1 MATNGFKYQFK
12 DFAVELYP
20 AGKREDVCWLEGD
33 LNNTTQ
39 LQETVRYNCRVT
51 ANGTIKP
58 CLPLLPNEGN
68 NQLKVER
75 DENVLTFQFINY
87 LGYSQLDFGDGLK
100 IEFEVVPIKMD
111 YKDDYMKLTESI
123 ANHCSQLLLDY
134 SGVTYHNFVNDEK
147 KKANLLEQFI
157 FLRQFCYA
165 DNLQSLFES
174 IKRNPD
180 RRLET
185 EEEFKPFGQGV
196 PSQKFYSNPFTYG
209 RNWQKAGDGFYP
221 SEIAVTRK
229 YDSLNTPA
237 NRFIKFALQQ
247 FQEICDDL
255 IKATA
260 KDDSDVGAELNE
272 QAECCRE
279 AKQISGL
286 IDDILQG
293 GFFDDVAELRE
304 MPQNNQVLQKREG
317 YCQIF
322 NAFSMVDLAL
332 QLEWHGKDEVY
343 KGEAKNVALLYE
355 YWLFFE
361 LYNIVNSVE
370 KNGVTADSDNAIK
383 IDDSGKLVVS
393 LCEGQK
399 SVQKFHLTNKKV
411 RVNLYY
417 NKTFKPQKFK
427 TSKYAGSYS
436 RPFRPDYTLAIYPD
450 SFTTENAAVE
460 EGAVSFV
467 HFDAKYRITD
477 ISSLIGNKPQENNED
492 DENVDKSIADE
503 LNEEKIE
510 ATANTYKRGDLLKMH
525 TYNDAIRRT
534 IGSYVLYPGDSKE
547 EMRLFEEILPGVGAF
562 AVKPSI
568 IDESRATLQKFI
580 VDIID
585 FKCRKDTRLARRE
598 ALQNIVVQEPSTEE
612 TVVDSGSGNNE
623 LCLIGYLRPDYVSGL
638 NLQAGSAFK
647 FYYYAINNGFVYT
660 HHKDSTRAKYFR
672 FYSNAITQADGSV
685 EYNLSKWLCEV
696 KSTRLV
702 SKDDLKKELGDGK
715 EHKADFY
722 FLSEI
727 EVVQECAEKTL
738 SQQQIKEFPGNDTLT
753 PHTPKVVDIT
763 ELF

>member
-1 MATNGFKYQFK
+1 MAADGFKYRFK
-12 DFAVELYP
+12 DFVVELYP
-20 AGKREDVCWLEGD
+20 AGKRDDICWIEGD
-33 LNNTTQ
+33 LNETIC
-39 LQETVRYNCRVT
+39 LQETVRYNCRVI
-51 ANGTIKP
+51 ANSRIKP
-58 CLPLLPNEGN
+58 CLPNEGN

-75 DENVLTFQFINY
+75 DENVLTFQFVNY
-87 LGYSQLDFGDGLK
+87 LGYSRLDFGSGQK
-100 IEFEVVPIKMD
+100 IEFEVVPTKMD
-111 YKDDYMKLTESI
+111 YENDYIKLTESI

-134 SGVTYHNFVNDEK
+134 SGVTYHDFVNDEK
-147 KKANLLEQFI
+147 KNANLLEQFI

-180 RRLET
+180 RQLET
-185 EEEFKPFGQGV
+185 EEEFKPFGLGF
-196 PSQKFYSNPFTYG
+196 PSQKYFSSPFTYG
-209 RNWQKAGDGFYP
+209 RNWQKCGDSFYP
-221 SEIAVTRK
+221 SEVAVTRK

-237 NRFIKFALQQ
+237 NRFVKFALSQ
-247 FQEICDDL
+247 FQEICEDL
-255 IKATA
+255 LNATTQ
-260 KDDSDVGAELNE
+260 DSCDK

-279 AKQISGL
+279 AKQISEL
-286 IDDILQG
+286 ISDILQE

-317 YCQIF
+317 YSQIF

-332 QLEWHGKDEVY
+332 QLDWNGKDNVY

-361 LYNIVNSVE
+361 LYGIINSIE
-370 KNGVTADSDNAIK
+370 KNTVPADDENAIK
-383 IDDSGKLVVS
+383 INEDGKLTIS
-393 LCEGQK
+393 LVEGK
-399 SVQKFHLTNKKV
+399 SSVQHFTLANLGSK
-411 RVNLYY
+411 VNLYY
-417 NKTFKPQKFK
+417 NRTFEYNEFS
-427 TSKYAGSYS
+427 TTVYEGSYS
-436 RPFRPDYTLAIYPD
+436 RDFRPDYTLAIFPSSYGC
-450 SFTTENAAVE
+450 ENDAIKD
-460 EGAVSFV
+460 GAVSFV

-477 ISSLIGNKPQENNED
+477 LTALVGKKERSD
-492 DENVDKSIADE
+492 RDFD
-503 LNEEKIE
+503 EEKAD
-510 ATANTYKRGDLLKMH
+510 ATTNTYKRGDLLKMH

-534 IGSYVLYPGDSKE
+534 IGSYVLYPGDARE

-562 AVKPSI
+562 AVKPSNI
-568 IDESRATLQKFI
+568 AESGETLRRFI
-580 VDIID
+580 VDIIK
-585 FKCRKDTRLARRE
+585 FKGRNDTRLARRE
-598 ALQNIVVQEPSTEE
+598 SLRNIVVQEPSTDCGEDM
-612 TVVDSGSGNNE
+612 TAYQNND

-638 NLQAGSAFK
+638 NLQVNKKFY

-738 SQQQIKEFPGNDTLT
+738 SQQQINEFPGNDTLT
-753 PHTPKVVDIT
+753 PHTLKVVDIT
-763 ELF
+763 DLS